1 VGKVSTRRGKAN
13 VNDRQRAQI
22 AAGKV
27 AGKTHQAIAAA
38 TGLAVST
45 VNHHVSSD
53 AQIATLTLRLKHKY
67 ESDLERGYGLA
78 VKSILRHLKGSNA
91 ELQIDGRRDLMRL
104 LVLGDPP
111 LLRMAPTDNSAG
123 MFTLEELLSSYRSAQ
138 LRGEV

>member
-1 VGKVSTRRGKAN
+1 MGKISTRRGKAN

-27 AGKTHQAIAAA
+27 AGKTHKAIAAE

-45 VNHHVSSD
+45 VNHHVSND
-53 AQIATLTLRLKHKY
+53 ARVATLTLRLKHKY
-67 ESDLERGYGLA
+67 EADLEQGYGLA
-78 VKSILRHLKGSNA
+78 VKSILRHLKGSSP

-111 LLRMAPTDNSAG
+111 LLRMAPVDNSG
-123 MFTLEELLSSYRSAQ
+123 GTFTLEELLSSYRTVQ

>member
-1 VGKVSTRRGKAN
+1 VGKISTRRGKAN
-13 VNDRQRAQI
+13 VNDRQRAKI

-27 AGKTHQAIAAA
+27 AGKTHKAIAAE

-53 AQIATLTLRLKHKY
+53 AHVATLSLRLKHKY

-78 VKSILRHLKGSNA
+78 VKSILRHLKGSNE

-111 LLRMAPTDNSAG
+111 LLRTSPVDSPG
-123 MFTLEELLSSYRSAQ
+123 MFTLEELLSSYRDAQ